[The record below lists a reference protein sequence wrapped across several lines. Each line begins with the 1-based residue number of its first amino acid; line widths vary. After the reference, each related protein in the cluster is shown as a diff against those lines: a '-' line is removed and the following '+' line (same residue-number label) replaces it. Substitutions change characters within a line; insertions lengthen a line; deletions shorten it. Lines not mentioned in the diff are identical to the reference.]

1 VTITE
6 FESASSPRVREL
18 ARGLG
23 AGEGKVLEVMS
34 DGAPKLPPLPPNV
47 TEVHNRFRGA
57 IGDLLAG
64 LTLPHNLP
72 DAADIMKQPHAPVGE
87 VRAAL
92 VRAFKPDGWKKA
104 AGRGAGMHR
113 LWKPTPNGRRLV
125 MDFDTGSWLRQV
137 TGFIKFPTEAGVFR
151 LVLPADR
158 TMRGQYLAPNP
169 EVFRAIVENLTVVVR
184 ELERTWVVQIED
196 ALGPVPEG
204 YQPPEF

>member
-1 VTITE
+1 M
-6 FESASSPRVREL
+6 REL

-23 AGEGKVLEVMS
+23 AGEGKTIGVERAPLLSRLGDLPRTS
-34 DGAPKLPPLPPNV
+34 DGAA
-47 TEVHNRFRGA
+47 EVHNRFRGA
-57 IGDLLAG
+57 IGEFLAG
-64 LTLPHNLP
+64 LALPHELP
-72 DAADIMKQPHAPVGE
+72 AEIMTQPHAPVGE

-113 LWKPTPNGRRLV
+113 LWKGTPHGRRLV

-169 EVFRAIVENLTVVVR
+169 GVFRAIVENLTVVVR
-184 ELERTWVVQIED
+184 ELERSWVVQIED